1 LTTSDSSPQ
10 RRRNAAIAVGAATV
24 IQVAGQ
30 LLIKRGAAQL
40 GPDPTLLQTAIGMLT
55 IPPLFAGYVLYGVFT
70 VIMVFALRRAE
81 LSLLYPIMALTY
93 VWVAAVSVLWLK
105 EPISLAGMAGVAVIV
120 SGVAVLGKGET
131 VRG

>member
-1 LTTSDSSPQ
+1 
-10 RRRNAAIAVGAATV
+10 
-24 IQVAGQ
+24 
-30 LLIKRGAAQL
+30 
-40 GPDPTLLQTAIGMLT
+40 MLT